1 MKTTQNSVQFLY
13 GTVPGRL
20 CLKAVMKLRLD
31 RVAAR
36 FLWSP
41 LSKPLI
47 GWYIKRNDIVVTK
60 AEKDSYRSFRDLF
73 VRTRAPESIDI
84 TPEHL
89 ISPCDGWLSA
99 YKISEYSQFSIKNSY
114 YRIRDFLQDEALEQN
129 YQNGI
134 CLVFRL
140 SASDYHH
147 YCYIDDGFQGK
158 NHHIPGVLHS
168 VQPIAAEKYPIY
180 VLNRRC
186 WCLLTTEHF
195 GPVVQCEIG
204 ALVIGGIFNE
214 RENTRFSK
222 GTEKG
227 HFELSGSTIVL
238 LFEHGQI
245 RLNQDILEQLA
256 MHEEVRVKQGQGIGT
271 AERNCHETIPI

>member
-1 MKTTQNSVQFLY
+1 MKTRQNSVHFLY

-20 CLKAVMKLRLD
+20 CLKVIMRLRLD
-31 RVAAR
+31 RLAVR

-41 LSKPLI
+41 LSRPLI
-47 GWYIKRNDIVVTK
+47 GWYIKRNGIAVTK
-60 AEKDSYRSFRDLF
+60 AEKDTYRSFRDLF
-73 VRTRAPESIDI
+73 VRTRDNIPIDI
-84 TPEHL
+84 TAEHL

-114 YRIRDFLQDEALEQN
+114 YRIRDFLQDETLEQN
-129 YQNGI
+129 YQGGL

-140 SASDYHH
+140 CAADYHH

-158 NHHIPGVLHS
+158 NHPIPGVLHS

-180 VLNRRC
+180 VLNKRC

-204 ALVIGGIFNE
+204 ALIIGGIFNE
-214 RENTRFSK
+214 RENTRFCK

-238 LFEHGQI
+238 LFESGQI
-245 RLNQDILEQLA
+245 QLNHNILEQLA
-256 MHEEVRVKQGQGIGT
+256 MHEEVRVSQGQWIGI
-271 AERNCHETIPI
+271 AERRSRNEA

>member
-20 CLKAVMKLRLD
+20 CLKVIMKLRLD
-31 RVAAR
+31 RLAAS

-47 GWYIKRNDIVVTK
+47 RWYIKRNGITVTK
-60 AEKDSYRSFRDLF
+60 VEKDTYRSFRDLF
-73 VRTRAPESIDI
+73 VRTRDTIPIDI

-99 YKISEYSQFSIKNSY
+99 FKISEYSQFSIKNSY
-114 YRIRDFLQDEALEQN
+114 YRIRDFLQDESLEQN
-129 YQNGI
+129 YQDGI

-180 VLNRRC
+180 VLNKRC

-204 ALVIGGIFNE
+204 ALVIGGIYNE
-214 RENTRFSK
+214 RENTRFCK

-238 LFEHGQI
+238 LFEPGQI
-245 RLNQDILEQLA
+245 QLKHDLLEKLA
-256 MHEEVRVKQGQGIGT
+256 MHEEVRVTQGQWIAT
-271 AERNCHETIPI
+271 AEGSEFRK

>member
-1 MKTTQNSVQFLY
+1 
-13 GTVPGRL
+13 
-20 CLKAVMKLRLD
+20 MKLRLD

-41 LSKPLI
+41 LSRPLI
-47 GWYIKRNDIVVTK
+47 GWYIKRNGIVVTK

-73 VRTRAPESIDI
+73 VRTRATESIDI

-114 YRIRDFLQDEALEQN
+114 YRIRDFLQDESLEQN

-180 VLNRRC
+180 VLNKRC

-214 RENTRFSK
+214 RENARFCK

-238 LFEHGQI
+238 LFEPGQI
-245 RLNQDILEQLA
+245 QLNHTILEQLA
-256 MHEEVRVKQGQGIGT
+256 MHEEVRVSQGQWIGI
-271 AERNCHETIPI
+271 AERRSQNEA

>member
-1 MKTTQNSVQFLY
+1 MKTTSRSVSFLY
-13 GTVPGRL
+13 GTVTGRFF
-20 CLKAVMKLRLD
+20 LKVIMKLRLD

-41 LSKPLI
+41 LSRPLI
-47 GWYIKRNDIVVTK
+47 GWYIKRNGIVVTK
-60 AEKDSYRSFRDLF
+60 AEKDTYRSFRDLF

-114 YRIRDFLQDEALEQN
+114 YRIRDFLQDESLEQN

-147 YCYIDDGFQGK
+147 NCYIDDGFQGK
-158 NHHIPGVLHS
+158 NYHIPGVLHS

-180 VLNRRC
+180 VLNKRC

-204 ALVIGGIFNE
+204 ALVIGGIYNE
-214 RENTRFSK
+214 RENTRFCK

-238 LFEHGQI
+238 LFEPGQI
-245 RLNQDILEQLA
+245 QLKHDLLEKLA
-256 MHEEVRVKQGQGIGT
+256 MQEEVRVTQGQWIAT
-271 AERNCHETIPI
+271 AERRCQNEA